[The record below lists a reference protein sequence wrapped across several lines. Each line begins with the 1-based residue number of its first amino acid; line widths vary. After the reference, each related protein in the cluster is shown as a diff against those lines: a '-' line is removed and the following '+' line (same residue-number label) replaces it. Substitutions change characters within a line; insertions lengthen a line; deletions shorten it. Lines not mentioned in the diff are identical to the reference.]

1 MDEETE
7 RELTMFMDMVLLG
20 RCEELWV
27 FGEKVSCG
35 MKAEIEKAR
44 KKNMPVR
51 YFTDD
56 LKEVTP

>member
-1 MDEETE
+1 
-7 RELTMFMDMVLLG
+7 MFMDMVLLG

-27 FGEKVSCG
+27 FGETVSCG